1 MYPRFNMKHSIETVE
16 VSGFYLK
23 ERETVDSS
31 ESYGDVVTMA
41 TYPYHLPRSLR
52 LRSPRLCG
60 DVSWTDSA
68 VRSRLNR

>member
-1 MYPRFNMKHSIETVE
+1 MKHSIETVE

-41 TYPYHLPRSLR
+41 THLYHLSLPPSLR

-60 DVSWTDSA
+60 DVSMTDSS